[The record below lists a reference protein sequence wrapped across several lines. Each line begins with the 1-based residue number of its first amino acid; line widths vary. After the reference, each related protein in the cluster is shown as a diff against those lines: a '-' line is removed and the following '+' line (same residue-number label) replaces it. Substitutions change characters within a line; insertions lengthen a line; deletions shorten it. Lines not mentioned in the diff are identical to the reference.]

1 VSNVRPP
8 KRLTSLEVI
17 ANEIR
22 GARDQVD
29 WLANVALAVLE
40 PPLDD
45 NDDNELGSHLASALT
60 ELGYAVKLVEKAVTE
75 RGAR

>member
-1 VSNVRPP
+1 
-8 KRLTSLEVI
+8 
-17 ANEIR
+17 
-22 GARDQVD
+22 
-29 WLANVALAVLE
+29 VLE